1 MPLKM
6 YFNKKY
12 RQFLLITLC
21 TFLTFCLLYFLRD
34 YDDNRLTAW
43 RWAFASVDLYWF
55 IPALF
60 AGTVIIY
67 LLLSVPVAEK
77 RPALFLLAFS
87 FAVTSIFWKVPE
99 VIIDAS
105 RYFTYAKHLEVYGT
119 RYFFAEWG
127 RSISIWTDLPV
138 VPFLYG
144 LIFKYAGESR
154 AFIQVFVSALF
165 TMTVVLTY
173 LIGEKLWNRET
184 GLYAGVLI
192 LGIPYIFS
200 QTPLM
205 LIDVP
210 TMFFLT
216 LSIYSFIRAMEEGG
230 KWTVLSALSLFC
242 TVFAKYSTWMML
254 SVTGI
259 ILLIY
264 IMQGKAKSAERKV
277 QSEKEETQRGQ
288 IVCRGVLTALFCG
301 LMIEAVLYFKF
312 DVIWGQIQFLREY
325 QMPGLRRWGESFA
338 STFLYQVHPFI
349 TIAALYSFYMAYK
362 KKDLKF
368 IIVSWLIILVVVFQI
383 KRSRYVMVVFPMLAL
398 MASYGLQRIKDM
410 EMRKYIVSSAVASS
424 LAVAIFAYLPFLQG
438 MGTVNFQHAGNAL
451 NSAGIERVIVYTV
464 PTTESV
470 VNPAVGVPI
479 IDLFTDK
486 EISYQY
492 DDSHELPL
500 KKIEKSPLR
509 FTWAYENPDYYKN
522 ANAYS
527 ALNSAIA
534 VISNLP
540 AGKLPSHIE
549 EKLKGRKEAGVFNA
563 STEIFRYSPVVT
575 VYLPED

>member
-6 YFNKKY
+6 HFNKKY

-21 TFLTFCLLYFLRD
+21 TFLTFCLLYFFRG

-55 IPALF
+55 FPALF

-67 LLLSVPVAEK
+67 LLLRVQVAEK
-77 RPALFLLAFS
+77 RPALFLLALS

-119 RYFFAEWG
+119 RYFFTEWG
-127 RSISIWTDLPV
+127 RSISVWTDLPFI
-138 VPFLYG
+138 PFLYG

-165 TMTVVLTY
+165 AMTVLITY
-173 LIGEKLWNRET
+173 LTGEKLWNRET
-184 GLYAGVLI
+184 GFFAGVLI
-192 LGIPYIFS
+192 MGIPYLFS

-259 ILLIY
+259 IWVVY
-264 IMQGKAKSAERKV
+264 IMQGEAQSA
-277 QSEKEETQRGQ
+277 KEEMHGAKGIGYRGK
-288 IVCRGVLTALFCG
+288 IVRRGVLVALFCG
-301 LMIEAVLYFKF
+301 LMIGAVLYFKF
-312 DVIWGQIQFLREY
+312 DIIWGQIQFLREY

-349 TIAALYSFYMAYK
+349 TIAVLYSFCRALK

-368 IIVSWLIILVVVFQI
+368 LMVSWLIILVVIFQI

-410 EMRKYIVSSAVASS
+410 ELRKYIVSSAVASS
-424 LAVAIFAYLPFLQG
+424 LAVAIFAYLPFLQE
-438 MGTVNFQHAGNAL
+438 MSTVNFQHAGNAL
-451 NSAGIERVIVYTV
+451 NSAGIERVVVYTV
-464 PTTESV
+464 PATESV

-486 EISYQY
+486 KISYQY
-492 DDSHELPL
+492 NEGHEIPF
-500 KKIEKSPLR
+500 KEIEKSPLR
-509 FTWAYENPDYYKN
+509 FTWAYENPDYYENNN
-522 ANAYS
+522 ADS
-527 ALNSAIA
+527 MLNSAIA
-534 VISNLP
+534 IISNMP
-540 AGKLPSHIE
+540 PGKLPNHIE
-549 EKLKGRKEAGVFNA
+549 EKLKGHKEAGIFKT
-563 STEIFRYSPVVT
+563 STGIFRYSPVVT
-575 VYLPED
+575 VYLPEG